1 MGVAQRCRLKE
12 PYGDL
17 LAQTK
22 FKLLLARR
30 GIVQH
35 FQAKPHKMVGRILG
49 LAAPSP
55 RERVRA

>member
-12 PYGDL
+12 SYGDL

-30 GIVQH
+30 GIVEQ
-35 FQAKPHKMVGRILG
+35 FQAKAHKMVARSVG
-49 LAAPSP
+49 LAPPSP
-55 RERVRA
+55 RDRMRA